1 MKKFQQVELLEDLP
15 PGTYQAAI
23 MTVPEVEE
31 FGKEN
36 WEYFKADF
44 QITSGDYEGQTVI
57 YSAPFKEQVTKRSR
71 LGKLIRAIL
80 PEHRS
85 RKIQFDE
92 MLQKPCEIICED
104 DEEGFLKIT
113 SVRLIGI
120 DERPF

>member
-44 QITSGDYEGQTVI
+44 QITSGEYEGQTVI
-57 YSAPFKEQVTKRSR
+57 YSAPFKEQVTKSSR
-71 LGKLIRAIL
+71 LWKLIRAIL

-85 RKIQFDE
+85 GKIQFDE

-104 DEEGFLKIT
+104 DEEGYLKVT

>member
-23 MTVPEVEE
+23 MTVPEVEG

-44 QITSGDYEGQTVI
+44 QITSGEYEGQTVI

-85 RKIQFDE
+85 GKIQFDE

-104 DEEGFLKIT
+104 DEEGYLKVT